1 VGRRLSSTLGFNAN
15 MVAHITENQL
25 VSIVH
30 RMIHL
35 VTWLWVAVFHIAL
48 LTIVLFVLYLLDVK
62 GSDIYIYVLFLGN
75 SLGLQTAWI
84 ILSFF
89 GVSGFACLSAYAM
102 FVKKYAVNFSIY
114 YLEKNIV
121 AQNIK

>member
-1 VGRRLSSTLGFNAN
+1 

-35 VTWLWVAVFHIAL
+35 VTWLLVAVFHTALLAIAL
-48 LTIVLFVLYLLDVK
+48 FALYLLDIK
-62 GSDIYIYVLFLGN
+62 GTDIYSYFLYLGN
-75 SLGLQTAWI
+75 SLGFQKVGA

-89 GVSGFACLSAYAM
+89 GVSGFALLAGYAM
-102 FVKKYAVNFSIY
+102 LLKKYAVSFSID
-114 YLEKNIV
+114 YLWKNIV

>member
-1 VGRRLSSTLGFNAN
+1 
-15 MVAHITENQL
+15 MVAHITDNQL

-35 VTWLWVAVFHIAL
+35 VTWLLVAVFHTALLAIAL
-48 LTIVLFVLYLLDVK
+48 FALYLLDIK
-62 GSDIYIYVLFLGN
+62 GTDIYSYFSSLGT
-75 SLGLQTAWI
+75 SLGLQAGWI

-102 FVKKYAVNFSIY
+102 LVKKYAVSFSID

-121 AQNIK
+121 AQKTK